1 MFSLMGNCLS
11 CVKRNKQPR
20 RSITL
25 AILGL
30 DSAGKT
36 TVTKALLGDSLETA
50 PTVGFSKEEIT
61 IENYDIS
68 LYDLGGG
75 RRIREI
81 WTEYLNEVY
90 GIIYVLD
97 SAAPERF
104 PEVKE
109 SLENILSHE
118 LVSAKPLLVL
128 ANKDD
133 LNDCVDEVEIMEKLN
148 LEYLVNTHKCVCKLQ
163 TCSAIK
169 GTGKKMDVNIKHGFK
184 WMCTVLD
191 QMYDRLKDRVDN
203 DVEVVERKRQK
214 AKEERKERV
223 RKVREERERQQEEE
237 RLKLGIEKEEEE
249 EEDDDIVDGA
259 NPFKR
264 LDSDEIKRKEEK
276 FKASKAKDKERKQKL
291 KEIEEMEKS
300 AQLNPAQTNTNN
312 NNILP
317 GQINSNEDEDGLRA
331 PRSSRSLLGLD
342 WLNSG
347 TDNIGLSNG
356 NHRQML
362 PPLESPVSSGRQ
374 EKKKNKKG
382 KSKLVSNGNSGA
394 YNDNDVV
401 VRHLD
406 DIANQGHS
414 LSSVSRIQ
422 VESAP
427 NEDDD
432 EDLESLVESSGGRRG
447 FRNSKGMYKQEE
459 NGHTEENNQ
468 KKKLRKK
475 KPKVSSDDDDGFD
488 TLRLSQHLED
498 DLVNGLSKQSPRTKT
513 ALTNGVVEEER
524 SITPVRKLKKKNKH
538 LRKNKLAPSDD
549 EYELSDVQNTPK
561 KKSSV
566 SYTSPQNNSHTNW
579 GMAENLSADDN
590 RQVRR
595 SRPNF
600 DSEDEPYL

>member
-1 MFSLMGNCLS
+1 MN
-11 CVKRNKQPR
+11 
-20 RSITL
+20 
-25 AILGL
+25 
-30 DSAGKT
+30 
-36 TVTKALLGDSLETA
+36 TKNSLETA

-97 SAAPERF
+97 SAAPER
-104 PEVKE
+104 
-109 SLENILSHE
+109 
-118 LVSAKPLLVL
+118 L

-498 DLVNGLSKQSPRTKT
+498 DLVNG
-513 ALTNGVVEEER
+513 VVEEER

-566 SYTSPQNNSHTNW
+566 RRNGSLKSPTSMYI
-579 GMAENLSADDN
+579 G
-590 RQVRR
+590 RV
-595 SRPNF
+595 
-600 DSEDEPYL
+600 